1 MKQNS
6 RAAIEQKEN
15 NQKARDHSTTKKNT
29 TAKRSKNTMKIVRGL
44 DETKSN
50 KPQTSAP
57 SKANLLKAQHD
68 PSTKA

>member
-6 RAAIEQKEN
+6 RAAIKQKKN
-15 NQKARDHSTTKKNT
+15 NQKARDHSKKKNT

-50 KPQTSAP
+50 KPQTSVP

>member
-1 MKQNS
+1 
-6 RAAIEQKEN
+6 
-15 NQKARDHSTTKKNT
+15 
-29 TAKRSKNTMKIVRGL
+29 MKIVRGL

-50 KPQTSAP
+50 KPQTSVP